1 MKKDEILII
10 FKLLLIKNNV
20 YERYILSLRTLH
32 KPNGI
37 DIKHF
42 ANTRRSTDW
51 VFVAFGWLNENK
63 MYNDFVNWSE
73 MHKKWIK
80 TLWKIG

>member
-10 FKLLLIKNNV
+10 FKLFLIKNNV

-32 KPNGI
+32 KPNSI

-42 ANTRRSTDW
+42 TNSTCSTKW
-51 VFVAFGWLNENK
+51 IFAAFGWLNENK

-73 MHKKWIK
+73 MHEKWIRI
-80 TLWKIG
+80 LWKIG